1 MFNWIFTP
9 FLKAVSKAIL
19 QQLFFSALIKQRSIP
34 AVTLALPCV
43 CSSSL
48 LLQEY
53 KLFIEVVENTS
64 GQVKTVTHRTTT
76 GDGPSETSVPDPPDS
91 PHAEASTRLNGSCSM
106 GVRRC
111 VKPGC
116 YPGCFINVSVR
127 ITRFISFKQLS
138 REKAKNKGSWCFLSS
153 SEVESLP
160 S

>member
-9 FLKAVSKAIL
+9 FLKPVSKVVL

-91 PHAEASTRLNGSCSM
+91 PHAEASTRLNGSC
-106 GVRRC
+106 

-116 YPGCFINVSVR
+116 YPGCFINVSVG

-138 REKAKNKGSWCFLSS
+138 REKAKTKGSWCCLSS
-153 SEVESLP
+153 SAVESLP
-160 S
+160 SGNPD